1 MGDAHISVGTLRV
14 LVIDDNRDGADSLAR
29 LLQLYGHEA
38 RAAYDG
44 RIGLQTILDDPPD
57 VVVCDLNLPGLHGLD
72 VVNWKAR
79 QHHRYLD
86 AIDRIQGRGVSV
98 CGCFIVGL
106 DADTPEVFDQIRA
119 FVDA

>member
-1 MGDAHISVGTLRV
+1 TRYRRVPRMGDAHISVGTLRV

-72 VVNWKAR
+72 VGRQVSAR
-79 QHHRYLD
+79 FPGGPLLI
-86 AIDRIQGRGVSV
+86 AI
-98 CGCFIVGL
+98 
-106 DADTPEVFDQIRA
+106 T
-119 FVDA
+119 